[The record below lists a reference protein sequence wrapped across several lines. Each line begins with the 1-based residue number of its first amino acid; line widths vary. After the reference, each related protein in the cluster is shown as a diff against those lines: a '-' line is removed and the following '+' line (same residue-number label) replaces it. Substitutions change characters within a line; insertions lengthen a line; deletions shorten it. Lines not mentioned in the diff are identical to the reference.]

1 MPTVVLLEKA
11 YGPFP
16 PEAFEPV
23 LSSLCKGLKVGL
35 RVVGKTSRGWI
46 QTEVSGEDETVALH
60 FIEREIGLAPTS
72 VDKLKKFSVIRG
84 RVVFSG
90 KNRNELCVDVGVFS
104 PETYDAVVP
113 LQKLQAQLADG
124 IKLPLKRLIELF
136 CLYDNLPL
144 KVKIAGSVDAQ
155 KKLVEAELSEV
166 QLSRIAY
173 WISSCLDRL
182 LVLGALF
189 SDVEHAVRASGHFR
203 DVVKIESLGL
213 LEQAVLCKLG
223 TDAVGLM
230 PKLGRLL
237 PDTIFAP
244 FCPRKIREFIDRPFI

>member
-1 MPTVVLLEKA
+1 MPTVVLLEKV
-11 YGPFP
+11 YGPFS
-16 PEAFEPV
+16 PETFEPA
-23 LSSLCKGLKVGL
+23 LSSLCKGLKVRL
-35 RVVGKTSRGWI
+35 RIVGKTGRGWI
-46 QTEVSGEDETVALH
+46 QTEVSGEDETAVLH
-60 FIEREIGLAPTS
+60 FIDREIGLAPIS
-72 VDKLKKFSVIRG
+72 VGKLKKFCVIRG

-90 KNRNELCVDVGVFS
+90 KSRNELCVDVGVFS

-113 LQKLQAQLADG
+113 LQRLQAQLADG
-124 IKLPLKRLIELF
+124 VKLPLQRLIELF

-155 KKLVEAELSEV
+155 KKMVEAELAEA
-166 QLSRIAY
+166 QLSQIMY
-173 WISSCLDRL
+173 WLRSHLDRL
-182 LVLGALF
+182 LVLGAPL

-203 DVVKIESLGL
+203 DVVKIETLGL

-237 PDTIFAP
+237 PDAVLAP
-244 FCPRKIREFIDRPFI
+244 FCPRKIREFIDRPFL